1 MSDLTGRQL
10 GQYEV
15 RELVRHGGMASV
27 YKAYQPSLDR
37 WVAIKVLA
45 RPDDSTFVARFEAEA
60 RSIARFQHPNIVP
73 VHDYGEQEGHLYLVV
88 TYVEDG
94 RSLADLV
101 GEPMA
106 ADRALQF
113 GVQVLAGL
121 SYAHGKGVVHRDI
134 KPANVLLPSPDWPM
148 LADFG
153 IAKLLLGDRRDL
165 TQPGMVLGTAAYMA
179 PEQTFGLPVDE
190 RTDLYS
196 VGVMLYELIT
206 GRVPFDADTPVMV
219 MMKQAYEPPEPL
231 RTVVPDVPVQIEQLL
246 LRALAKDP
254 NDRFQ
259 SAEAMSAA
267 ITATLAQLKEKLAPS
282 VSEGPLAD
290 GFMAG
295 VDAYTAGRWAEAVA
309 RLTSVHDSDPNYEN
323 VEALLKAARI
333 THEREVVPAP
343 ASPEQAAK
351 AAPQATPAPAP
362 PATPPPPA
370 TPRLDRGRAPAPA
383 DRSPKAPRAPAPAAP
398 GVRTAAP
405 AASVRTEPDQT
416 ATGGEREGDRR
427 RTWWPWA
434 VAAVAAAAAAIG
446 IWLSLGDGERGARTA
461 PPGTTTAPKPPERQW
476 TATAQ
481 APLGVESA
489 GTAVFKGKVW
499 VVGGFDGT
507 RQGRADVL
515 VYDSANDA
523 WSEGPKLP
531 RAITH
536 AALVSTGKELFVIG
550 GYAGST
556 TEPVA
561 TVRRLDEAT
570 SRWVRAPSLPG
581 AVGAGAAAWDGR
593 RIVYAGGVGADGEP
607 SSSVLALENGAW
619 RLLGRLSRAREHLA
633 AASDGKGTTYF
644 LAGEVNRGTLKT
656 ALRTVDAVKGDTVRR
671 VGDVPTARG
680 SVAGFFSPTD
690 GACVGG
696 GRDGGQGLH
705 PEVEC
710 IGSDGVTKQLPNL
723 RTPRHGLGMVV
734 IDGRA
739 YALLGSDNEAQ
750 TFRTGEVLPLAS

>member
-1 MSDLTGRQL
+1 
-10 GQYEV
+10 
-15 RELVRHGGMASV
+15 
-27 YKAYQPSLDR
+27 
-37 WVAIKVLA
+37 
-45 RPDDSTFVARFEAEA
+45 
-60 RSIARFQHPNIVP
+60 
-73 VHDYGEQEGHLYLVV
+73 V

-323 VEALLKAARI
+323 VEALLKAAHI
-333 THEREVVPAP
+333 TYEREVIPAP
-343 ASPEQAAK
+343 ASPEQAAE

-362 PATPPPPA
+362 SAPAGPAPLAQPPPAPAGQAGQAPPATPPPRRPRRQRARPRPPRRRLPRPGPIAGGRRPA
-370 TPRLDRGRAPAPA
+370 PTGAPRLHG
-383 DRSPKAPRAPAPAAP
+383 PRRP
-398 GVRTAAP
+398 
-405 AASVRTEPDQT
+405 
-416 ATGGEREGDRR
+416 
-427 RTWWPWA
+427 
-434 VAAVAAAAAAIG
+434 
-446 IWLSLGDGERGARTA
+446 
-461 PPGTTTAPKPPERQW
+461 
-476 TATAQ
+476 
-481 APLGVESA
+481 
-489 GTAVFKGKVW
+489 
-499 VVGGFDGT
+499 
-507 RQGRADVL
+507 
-515 VYDSANDA
+515 
-523 WSEGPKLP
+523 
-531 RAITH
+531 
-536 AALVSTGKELFVIG
+536 
-550 GYAGST
+550 
-556 TEPVA
+556 
-561 TVRRLDEAT
+561 RRLA
-570 SRWVRAPSLPG
+570 
-581 AVGAGAAAWDGR
+581 
-593 RIVYAGGVGADGEP
+593 
-607 SSSVLALENGAW
+607 
-619 RLLGRLSRAREHLA
+619 
-633 AASDGKGTTYF
+633 
-644 LAGEVNRGTLKT
+644 
-656 ALRTVDAVKGDTVRR
+656 
-671 VGDVPTARG
+671 
-680 SVAGFFSPTD
+680 
-690 GACVGG
+690 
-696 GRDGGQGLH
+696 
-705 PEVEC
+705 
-710 IGSDGVTKQLPNL
+710 
-723 RTPRHGLGMVV
+723 
-734 IDGRA
+734 
-739 YALLGSDNEAQ
+739 
-750 TFRTGEVLPLAS
+750 